1 MASTTATTECTITNG
16 AGAGQ
21 NLVLTFSN
29 YETAAGTIEN
39 PHTTTFTQT
48 MPVIYLNGALVYKV
62 GHCLRWII
70 FWTSDDQ
77 VSTKMF
83 RINDP
88 IDWGQVANNLT
99 SGHGGKSEDR
109 ITDTAGF
116 GYTAWASIEGQVLT
130 ANILAS
136 SVPN

>member
-1 MASTTATTECTITNG
+1 MYGTLHEAQDKQIKNQTQYIAEICINQLQMASTTATTECTITNG

-62 GHCLRWII
+62 GRCLRWII
-70 FWTSDDQ
+70 FWTSCNEISCSQ
-77 VSTKMF
+77 SPH
-83 RINDP
+83 P
-88 IDWGQVANNLT
+88 ILP
-99 SGHGGKSEDR
+99 
-109 ITDTAGF
+109 
-116 GYTAWASIEGQVLT
+116 
-130 ANILAS
+130 LA
-136 SVPN
+136 